1 MTHTSNERHIP
12 ETSSQVRGCAVPPT
26 AQSAQSPVVEFRSAN
41 LSYDGSAVAAAGVT
55 LTVRPGEAVALIGPN
70 GAGKSTVL
78 KALLGLVSVIDGE
91 LRVFGGNLDRASNR
105 IGYLPQRADLDANFP
120 VSLRQVVMMGRYRE
134 LGIFRWPGKT
144 DQQAVD
150 AALERVRLTDRADR
164 VFGDL
169 SGGQQQRGLLARA
182 LVSNPKLLLLD
193 EPFNGLDTTN
203 RTALLETLRELR
215 GEEMAIMVATHD
227 LEIATQACTH
237 ALLINHQQVAFG
249 PVAQVLTD
257 ASVVTTFGES
267 TDHRET
273 HSDAIAHPHPIPH
286 TSTSEPLP

>member
-1 MTHTSNERHIP
+1 MTYTSNERHTP
-12 ETSSQVRGCAVPPT
+12 ETSSQVRGCAATPSERSTSTP
-26 AQSAQSPVVEFRSAN
+26 AVEFRSVD
-41 LSYDGSAVAAAGVT
+41 LSYDGATAAASGVT
-55 LTVRPGEAVALIGPN
+55 FTLQPGEAMALIGPN

-78 KALLGLVSVIDGE
+78 KSLLGLVSVVNGE
-91 LRVFGGNLDRASNR
+91 LEVFGGSLNAARSR

-134 LGIFRWPGKT
+134 LGLFRWPGKA
-144 DQQAVD
+144 DRQAVD
-150 AALERVRLTDRADR
+150 AALERVGLTDRADR

-182 LVSNPKLLLLD
+182 LVSNPRLLLLD

-203 RTALLETLRELR
+203 RIALLETLRELR
-215 GEEMAIMVATHD
+215 SEGMAILVSTHD

-237 ALLINHQQVAFG
+237 ALLINHQQIAFG
-249 PVAQVLTD
+249 PVAEVMTD

-267 TDHRET
+267 AEYRDT
-273 HSDAIAHPHPIPH
+273 HSDSTAHPHPIPH
-286 TSTSEPLP
+286 TGKNEPLP

>member
-1 MTHTSNERHIP
+1 MTHASNERHIP
-12 ETSSQVRGCAVPPT
+12 ETSSQVRGCA
-26 AQSAQSPVVEFRSAN
+26 AQPVTHPKQLPAAEFRSAS
-41 LSYDGSAVAAAGVT
+41 LSYNGSTVAASGVT
-55 LTVRPGEAVALIGPN
+55 FAIQPGEAVALIGPN

-78 KALLGLVSVIDGE
+78 KSLLGLVSVVAGE
-91 LRVFGGNLDRASNR
+91 LRVFGEGLDRARNR

-134 LGIFRWPGKT
+134 LGIFRWPGKA
-144 DQQAVD
+144 DRQAVA
-150 AALERVRLTDRADR
+150 AALERVGLTERADR

-203 RTALLETLRELR
+203 RMALLETLRELR
-215 GEEMAIMVATHD
+215 GEGMAIMVATHD

-249 PVAQVLTD
+249 PVDEVLTD

-267 TDHRET
+267 AEHRDT
-273 HSDAIAHPHPIPH
+273 HSDSTAHPHPIPH
-286 TSTSEPLP
+286 TSKSEPLP